1 MKNQKN
7 SKKKEKPL
15 TLSKTK
21 ISKNISTLPNKESN
35 RTKKKKKK
43 SFKNKTTNSDSKSI
57 KISKISKKSENEDE
71 KFLKQSQDTFNSKI
85 LNTDVDYSRNLIS
98 EKKVKNSIKRLI
110 DTSESLL
117 EEQNNIL
124 SQTDKLI
131 QNIEVNEHEINKI
144 QKREN
149 PSNFN
154 GCVNDYTENL
164 DSILSKLKKST
175 KDIEFSN
182 KIKEENNN
190 LKYKMQMLSIDKND
204 DFRNIETELNSI
216 KTVYSNEIN
225 SFLRFLNEL
234 GFDNIP
240 IDHIAPNNLTT
251 DKIINFFNLIKRTM
265 KDLKDDV
272 IEKDNQIK
280 MMKKY
285 NDNKDK
291 GDINSINN
299 INNDYECITKINNEY
314 SKYKTDNSF
323 NTLNNRFSNISNN
336 NILNSNKDSIN
347 DNNIN
352 NININ
357 NSNINN
363 SRIKKIED
371 LCLQHNYEDDNY
383 NNNNKDKK
391 FEINSKNTYQMISN
405 PESEY
410 KNNQSYIDNFQ
421 RSKNMTNNE
430 SNISGLGVQLEH
442 DYSDS
447 CFYQNMKDSYTNAN
461 KINENIDYNINKNII
476 GNDYISQIN
485 NQSQTINKVA

>member
-1 MKNQKN
+1 MKKQKN
-7 SKKKEKPL
+7 SKTKEKPL

-21 ISKNISTLPNKESN
+21 ISKNISTFPNKEAN
-35 RTKKKKKK
+35 RTKKSAKK
-43 SFKNKTTNSDSKSI
+43 SFKNKTTNSESKSI
-57 KISKISKKSENEDE
+57 KISKITKKSDNEEE
-71 KFLKQSQDTFNSKI
+71 KYLKQSQDTINSKI

-164 DSILSKLKKST
+164 DSILSKLKKNT

-285 NDNKDK
+285 NDSK
-291 GDINSINN
+291 GDLNSINN
-299 INNDYECITKINNEY
+299 INNNDYECITKINNEY
-314 SKYKTDNSF
+314 SKYKTENSF
-323 NTLNNRFSNISNN
+323 NTLNNNNRFSNISNN
-336 NILNSNKDSIN
+336 NILSSNKDSIN
-347 DNNIN
+347 DN

-371 LCLQHNYEDDNY
+371 LCLQHNYDDENY
-383 NNNNKDKK
+383 NNKDKN

-405 PESEY
+405 PESDY

-442 DYSDS
+442 DYTDS
-447 CFYQNMKDSYTNAN
+447 CFYQNMKDSYTNLN
-461 KINENIDYNINKNII
+461 KINENIDYNTKNNII
-476 GNDYISQIN
+476 GNEYISQNN

>member
-1 MKNQKN
+1 MKNQ

-15 TLSKTK
+15 NLSKTK
-21 ISKNISTLPNKESN
+21 MSKNINTLPNKEVN
-35 RTKKKKKK
+35 RTKKSTKK
-43 SFKNKTTNSDSKSI
+43 SFKKKTTNSDSKSI
-57 KISKISKKSENEDE
+57 KISKISKKSDNEEE

-265 KDLKDDV
+265 KDLKDDA

-285 NDNKDK
+285 NDNKEDL
-291 GDINSINN
+291 NN
-299 INNDYECITKINNEY
+299 INNDNEYITKINNEY
-314 SKYKTDNSF
+314 SKYKTENSF
-323 NTLNNRFSNISNN
+323 NTLNNRFSNITNN
-336 NILNSNKDSIN
+336 NILSVNKDSIN
-347 DNNIN
+347 DNSV
-352 NININ
+352 N
-357 NSNINN
+357 NSNMNINMNN

-383 NNNNKDKK
+383 NKDKN

-405 PESEY
+405 PENDY

-421 RSKNMTNNE
+421 RSKNMANNE
-430 SNISGLGVQLEH
+430 SNISGLGIQLEH

-447 CFYQNMKDSYTNAN
+447 CFYQNVKDSYTNIN
-461 KINENIDYNINKNII
+461 KINENINYNENSNRI
-476 GNDYISQIN
+476 GNNYISQID

>member
-1 MKNQKN
+1 MKNQKH

-15 TLSKTK
+15 TLSKAK
-21 ISKNISTLPNKESN
+21 ISKSINTFPNKETN
-35 RTKKKKKK
+35 RTKKSAKK

-57 KISKISKKSENEDE
+57 KISKITKRSEIDDE
-71 KFLKQSQDTFNSKI
+71 KFLKQSQDTLNSKI

-175 KDIEFSN
+175 KDLEFSN

-240 IDHIAPNNLTT
+240 IDQIAPNNLTT

-285 NDNKDK
+285 NDNK
-291 GDINSINN
+291 GDINSDN
-299 INNDYECITKINNEY
+299 INTNNDNEYITKINNEY

-323 NTLNNRFSNISNN
+323 NTLNNRFSNVSNN
-336 NILNSNKDSIN
+336 NIMSANKDSIN
-347 DNNIN
+347 DY
-352 NININ
+352 NIN
-357 NSNINN
+357 NSNINVNMNN

-371 LCLQHNYEDDNY
+371 LCLTHNYDDDNY
-383 NNNNKDKK
+383 NYNNKDK
-391 FEINSKNTYQMISN
+391 NPKNTYQMISN
-405 PESEY
+405 PESDY
-410 KNNQSYIDNFQ
+410 KNSQSYIDNFQ

-447 CFYQNMKDSYTNAN
+447 NFYQNMKDSYTNVN
-461 KINENIDYNINKNII
+461 KINENINYNTNNNII
-476 GNDYISQIN
+476 GSEYISQIN

>member
-1 MKNQKN
+1 MKKQKN
-7 SKKKEKPL
+7 SKTKEKPL

-21 ISKNISTLPNKESN
+21 ISKNISTFPNKEAN
-35 RTKKKKKK
+35 RTKKSAKK
-43 SFKNKTTNSDSKSI
+43 SFKNKTTNSESKSI
-57 KISKISKKSENEDE
+57 KISKITKKSDNEEE
-71 KFLKQSQDTFNSKI
+71 KYLKQSQETINSKI

-175 KDIEFSN
+175 KDTEFSN

-225 SFLRFLNEL
+225 SFLRFLNEM

-285 NDNKDK
+285 NDSK
-291 GDINSINN
+291 GDLNSINN
-299 INNDYECITKINNEY
+299 INNNDYECITKINNEY
-314 SKYKTDNSF
+314 SKYKTENSF
-323 NTLNNRFSNISNN
+323 NTLNNNNRFSNISNN
-336 NILNSNKDSIN
+336 NILSSNKDSIN

-352 NININ
+352 IN
-357 NSNINN
+357 NSNIQN

-371 LCLQHNYEDDNY
+371 LCLQHNYDDDNY
-383 NNNNKDKK
+383 NNKDKN

-405 PESEY
+405 PESDY

-442 DYSDS
+442 DYTDS
-447 CFYQNMKDSYTNAN
+447 CFYQNMKDSYTNLN
-461 KINENIDYNINKNII
+461 KINENIDYNTKNNII
-476 GNDYISQIN
+476 GNEYISQNN

>member
-1 MKNQKN
+1 MKNQKQ

-21 ISKNISTLPNKESN
+21 ISKNISTFPNKEAN
-35 RTKKKKKK
+35 RTKKSAKK
-43 SFKNKTTNSDSKSI
+43 SFKNKTTNSESKSI
-57 KISKISKKSENEDE
+57 KISKITKKSDNEEE
-71 KFLKQSQDTFNSKI
+71 KYLKQSQDTINSKI

-164 DSILSKLKKST
+164 DSILSKLKKNT

-285 NDNKDK
+285 NDSK
-291 GDINSINN
+291 GDLNSINN
-299 INNDYECITKINNEY
+299 INNNDYECITKINNEY
-314 SKYKTDNSF
+314 SKYKTENSF
-323 NTLNNRFSNISNN
+323 NTLNNNNRFSNISNN
-336 NILNSNKDSIN
+336 NILSSNKDSIN
-347 DNNIN
+347 DN

-371 LCLQHNYEDDNY
+371 LCLQHNYDDENY
-383 NNNNKDKK
+383 NNKDKN

-405 PESEY
+405 PESDY

-442 DYSDS
+442 DYTDS
-447 CFYQNMKDSYTNAN
+447 CFYQNMKDSYTNLN
-461 KINENIDYNINKNII
+461 KINENIDYNTKNNII
-476 GNDYISQIN
+476 GNEYISQNN